1 MTALS
6 EKGVVALFRT
16 STGVCV
22 CVAAALGVSL
32 FGCRQDA
39 GRHLDDQAEA
49 YVRLVLALGERDPD
63 SLDFYAGPPEWMAE
77 ARTKRTP
84 LSEIKRS
91 AAALLDELT
100 RDRDQA
106 PAARARRLFLLG
118 QVRAVAARVDLL
130 AGHRFTF
137 DEESRLL
144 FGVEA
149 GEVDRRALADT
160 DAELDLML
168 PGHGSLGH
176 RYAAYERRFV
186 IPSDRVP
193 TVITRA
199 IDGCRRAT
207 LGHLSLPAGEQADV
221 EYVRATPW
229 SAFTRYEGRGRS
241 RIQINTDFD
250 LTVDRALQLA
260 CHEAYPGH
268 HAINSLIDARL
279 VEAKHWVE
287 YSVQPMFSPQSLRTE
302 GAATFAAELAFP
314 GESRLMFERDAL
326 FPLAGLNPS
335 EAGKYVRI
343 SRLVD
348 ALRGRQLDVARRYLD
363 GDLEF
368 ARAARELEEGA
379 LMPSADATLKFFNE
393 FRTYT
398 VAYTVGRD
406 AVARSVA
413 GTDDRWKA
421 YELWLTEMK

>member
-1 MTALS
+1 MFFSA
-6 EKGVVALFRT
+6 VRPHFVCAAVALGA
-16 STGVCV
+16 S
-22 CVAAALGVSL
+22 VAA
-32 FGCRQDA
+32 CRQDA
-39 GRHLDDQAEA
+39 VRRLDGEAES

-63 SLDFYAGPPEWMAE
+63 SLDFYAGPPEWTAE

-84 LSEIKRS
+84 FSEIKRS

-100 RDRDQA
+100 RDREQTPDA
-106 PAARARRLFLLG
+106 ESRRVFLTG
-118 QVRAVAARVDLL
+118 QLRAVAARVDLL
-130 AGHRFTF
+130 SGHRWTF

-149 GEVDRRALADT
+149 GEIDQRAFADA
-160 DAELDLML
+160 DAELDRML
-168 PGHGSLGH
+168 PGDGSLGH

-186 IPSDRVP
+186 IPSDRLAAAM
-193 TVITRA
+193 TRA

-207 LGHLSLPAGEQADV
+207 VGHLSLPAGEQVTV
-221 EYVRATPW
+221 EYVRGLPW

-241 RIQINTDFD
+241 RIRINTDFD

-268 HAINSLIDARL
+268 HAINSLIDARF
-279 VEAKHWVE
+279 VEARHLIE
-287 YSVQPMFSPQSLRTE
+287 YTVQPMFSPQSLRTE
-302 GAATFAAELAFP
+302 GAATFGAELAFA
-314 GESRLMFERDAL
+314 GERRLAFERDVL
-326 FPLAGLNPS
+326 FPLVGLNPGD
-335 EAGKYVRI
+335 ADKYVRI

-348 ALRGRQLDVARRYLD
+348 ARRGRQLDVARRYLD

-393 FRTYT
+393 FRTYA

-406 AVARSVA
+406 AVARAVA
-413 GTDDRWKA
+413 GADDSWQA
-421 YELWLTEMK
+421 YERWLTEMK

>member
-1 MTALS
+1 M
-6 EKGVVALFRT
+6 
-16 STGVCV
+16 
-22 CVAAALGVSL
+22 CVAVGLGVSL

-84 LSEIKRS
+84 FSEIKRS

-100 RDRDQA
+100 RDRDQ
-106 PAARARRLFLLG
+106 PPDERARRLFLLG

-186 IPSDRVP
+186 IPSDRMPAVM
-193 TVITRA
+193 TRA

-221 EYVRATPW
+221 EYVRGTPW

-268 HAINSLIDARL
+268 HAINSLIDARFAGARHL
-279 VEAKHWVE
+279 IE
-287 YSVQPMFSPQSLRTE
+287 YTVQPMFSPQSLRTE

-314 GESRLMFERDAL
+314 GESRLVFERDIL
-326 FPLAGLNPS
+326 FLLAGLDPA
-335 EAGKYVRI
+335 EADKYVRI

-368 ARAARELEEGA
+368 ARAARELEEDA

-406 AVARSVA
+406 AIARFVA
-413 GTDDRWKA
+413 GAGDQWKA
-421 YELWLTEMK
+421 YERWLTEMK

>member
-1 MTALS
+1 
-6 EKGVVALFRT
+6 
-16 STGVCV
+16 V
-22 CVAAALGVSL
+22 CVAVSVGVSL
-32 FGCRQDA
+32 VGCRQDVA
-39 GRHLDDQAEA
+39 RRLDDEAEA
-49 YVRLVLALGERDPD
+49 YVRLVLALGDRDPD

-77 ARTKRTP
+77 ARTERTP
-84 LSEIKRS
+84 FSEIKRS

-100 RDRDQA
+100 RDPEQA
-106 PAARARRLFLLG
+106 LAGEARRIFLTG
-118 QVRAVAARVDLL
+118 QLRAVAARVDLL
-130 AGHRFTF
+130 SGHRFTF

-149 GEVDRRALADT
+149 GEVDRRAFADV
-160 DAELDLML
+160 DAELDRML
-168 PGHGSLGH
+168 PGHGSLGN

-186 IPSDRVP
+186 IPSDRLAAMM
-193 TVITRA
+193 TRA

-207 LGHLSLPAGEQADV
+207 LGHLSLPAGEQVTV
-221 EYVRATPW
+221 EYVRGTPW

-241 RIQINTDFD
+241 RMQINADFD

-279 VEAKHWVE
+279 VDARHLIE
-287 YSVQPMFSPQSLRTE
+287 YTVQPMFSPQSLRTE

-314 GESRLMFERDAL
+314 GESRLVFERDVL
-326 FPLAGLNPS
+326 FPLAGLNPG

-363 GDLEF
+363 GGLEF
-368 ARAARELEEGA
+368 ARAARELEDGA
-379 LMPSADATLKFFNE
+379 LMPSAEATLKFFNE
-393 FRTYT
+393 FRTYA

-406 AVARSVA
+406 AVARFLA
-413 GTDDRWKA
+413 GAEDRWKA
-421 YELWLTEMK
+421 YERWLTEMK